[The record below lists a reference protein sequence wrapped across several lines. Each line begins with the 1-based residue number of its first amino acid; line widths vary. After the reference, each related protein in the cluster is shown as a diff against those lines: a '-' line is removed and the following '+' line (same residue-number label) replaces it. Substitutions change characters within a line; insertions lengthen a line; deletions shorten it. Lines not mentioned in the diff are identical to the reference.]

1 MCSVARPIVML
12 GPPGAGKGTQAARLA
27 RRWAI
32 PHISTGA
39 MLRESV
45 RAGSDLGRRVQA
57 VNAQGGLVDDALM
70 TRVVEARLA
79 RADAVD
85 GFLLDGYPRTVPQAE
100 TLDGLVG
107 ARGPLVVIEI
117 AVAEAEVLRR
127 LAARMVCGE
136 CGANAQDDRDFSTC
150 HDCGGQL
157 VPRADDAEEVVRARM
172 EVYRRETAPLIQY
185 YEGRTGYM
193 RIDGARL
200 VDDVT
205 DEIIARVEA
214 PY

>member
-1 MCSVARPIVML
+1 VFAVAVGVVLRGL
-12 GPPGAGKGTQAARLA
+12 AARLV
-27 RRWAI
+27 W
-32 PHISTGA
+32 
-39 MLRESV
+39 
-45 RAGSDLGRRVQA
+45 
-57 VNAQGGLVDDALM
+57 
-70 TRVVEARLA
+70 
-79 RADAVD
+79 
-85 GFLLDGYPRTVPQAE
+85 
-100 TLDGLVG
+100 
-107 ARGPLVVIEI
+107 
-117 AVAEAEVLRR
+117 
-127 LAARMVCGE
+127 GE
-136 CGANAQDDRDFSTC
+136 CGANALDDRDFSTC
-150 HDCGGQL
+150 HDGGGQL